1 MSLSKPIREFHLE
14 PFSGKRIDWPLW
26 DQHLIEALRSV
37 YPSSIFGATG
47 LLLNAQRYGLQF
59 EDQNNIIPFV
69 APIDP
74 GEEPDAPPEDANA
87 LAISRYEM
95 RCKRHYRQKDK
106 HTEWICLSAAIYQT
120 LKQAAPLEAMELI
133 KDPIHGLLR
142 VTIIQLYEH
151 MLAMY
156 GIMSV
161 ADLKD
166 QLDSLL
172 TPYDPSTS
180 FATFVSRHARVHNL
194 QASNGQEM
202 REQEKISCLDV
213 STIPCGLFEA
223 RKSTWY
229 MAHAAVAAQRFG
241 GENGLSTALIA
252 HDQSFPRTATAKMG
266 GYTAAVI
273 QPPPTVASLQAQL
286 TALQGHQAAAAVPA
300 QPPRGGGGGGRGGGG
315 RRGGAGGGGRAS
327 RGRGRGAGP
336 IYYCWT
342 HGVNVSHV
350 GADCRNKDPSHVDA
364 ATYFNPLGG
373 N

>member
-1 MSLSKPIREFHLE
+1 MNLFKVFKIKSTHFKCFFFYSKSGVRAEKRDEELYFISKTDASSQHQQQQQQQHKKRKLSLEEKMASLNCYRLLRPDTEHSAPVHSIKVRQEARVDSKRQIKMSMHAKMTTT
-14 PFSGKRIDWPLW
+14 KAAAKKA
-26 DQHLIEALRSV
+26 LIE
-37 YPSSIFGATG
+37 
-47 LLLNAQRYGLQF
+47 
-59 EDQNNIIPFV
+59 
-69 APIDP
+69 
-74 GEEPDAPPEDANA
+74 
-87 LAISRYEM
+87 
-95 RCKRHYRQKDK
+95 
-106 HTEWICLSAAIYQT
+106 
-120 LKQAAPLEAMELI
+120 
-133 KDPIHGLLR
+133 
-142 VTIIQLYEH
+142 
-151 MLAMY
+151 
-156 GIMSV
+156 
-161 ADLKD
+161 
-166 QLDSLL
+166 
-172 TPYDPSTS
+172 
-180 FATFVSRHARVHNL
+180 
-194 QASNGQEM
+194 
-202 REQEKISCLDV
+202 
-213 STIPCGLFEA
+213 
-223 RKSTWY
+223 
-229 MAHAAVAAQRFG
+229 
-241 GENGLSTALIA
+241 